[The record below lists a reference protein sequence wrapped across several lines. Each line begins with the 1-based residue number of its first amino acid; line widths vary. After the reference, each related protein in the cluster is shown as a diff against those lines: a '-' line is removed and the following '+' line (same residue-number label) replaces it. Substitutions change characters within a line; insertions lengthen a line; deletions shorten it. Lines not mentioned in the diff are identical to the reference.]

1 MAVTPTTRDY
11 EPMMVEV
18 VLIEFASS
26 ALWGGHLRGLNFG
39 SCEEFLSTEEGRRNA
54 LSWML
59 KTATRFWAE
68 FLRTTAKIAAAVGA
82 PVFKNG

>member
-1 MAVTPTTRDY
+1 MNAISPLVHHYQQNLQVLYGMAVTPTTRDY

-59 KTATRFWAE
+59 
-68 FLRTTAKIAAAVGA
+68 
-82 PVFKNG
+82 